1 MKLLPF
7 VPDGPE
13 ITERHAHRRKLNSGL
28 SCEDVQIPLAFVK
41 PSQYVLFDAY
51 GFRCAAHGHGKRER
65 LVTAHVPL
73 LPWVLGSLI
82 ADHLP
87 LHVRD
92 GIGSTT
98 GERDGGER
106 KLGSL
111 GLQLASDVAE
121 RAAEVSTD
129 QGERRNGCNR
139 DQRGNQGVFDRRDAR
154 LIVDEL

>member
-1 MKLLPF
+1 MGF
-7 VPDGPE
+7 
-13 ITERHAHRRKLNSGL
+13 AARRA
-28 SCEDVQIPLAFVK
+28 VTA
-41 PSQYVLFDAY
+41 
-51 GFRCAAHGHGKRER
+51 REEQ

-98 GERDGGER
+98 GERYGGER

-129 QGERRNGCNR
+129 QGERRNGCHG
-139 DQRGNQGVFDRRDAR
+139 DQCRNQSVLDRRDAR
-154 LIVDEL
+154 LIVDEM